1 MAKKRKA
8 DLLQGTLDM
17 LILKCLGTGPQ
28 HGYGVAKWIQV
39 TTEDSL
45 QVEEGSLYPA
55 LHRMLERGWL
65 AAEWGVS
72 ESNRRAKFYQLTRTG
87 RAQFKREVKA
97 WEHLVG
103 AISLVLNSNFGE
115 VTQ

>member
-1 MAKKRKA
+1 MARKRKA

-17 LILKCLGTGPQ
+17 LILKCLGAGSQ

-39 TTEDSL
+39 TTNDL
-45 QVEEGSLYPA
+45 LRVEEGSLYPA

-65 AAEWGVS
+65 EAEWGVS
-72 ESNRRAKFYQLTRTG
+72 DSNRRAKYYQLTRAG
-87 RAQFKREVKA
+87 RAQLKKEVHA

-103 AISLVLNSNFGE
+103 AIGLVLNSNRVE
-115 VTQ
+115 TQ